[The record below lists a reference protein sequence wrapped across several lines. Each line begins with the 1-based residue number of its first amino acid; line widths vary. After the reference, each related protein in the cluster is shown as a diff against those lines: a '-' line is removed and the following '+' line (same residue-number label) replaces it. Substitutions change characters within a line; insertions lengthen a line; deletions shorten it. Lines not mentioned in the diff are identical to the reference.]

1 MNSEKNFGVSNQNP
15 DPFAEIRRTLR
26 AITVVGAVFMS
37 IVAIIAIS
45 GISVAWIALA
55 HQVRDNQ
62 QRLQDNQELILSVC
76 RMNNEQNIDII
87 VTALDLGVPP
97 SKLTAF
103 NPIDCTI
110 KNIEK
115 RFGHE

>member
-1 MNSEKNFGVSNQNP
+1 MNLEKNLEESNQSP

-26 AITVVGAVFMS
+26 LYMIVGAICMAV
-37 IVAIIAIS
+37 VALIAVS

-55 HQVRDNQ
+55 HQVRDNNE
-62 QRLQDNQELILSVC
+62 RIKDNRELVLSVC
-76 RMNNEQNIDII
+76 RQNNEQNIDII

-97 SKLTAF
+97 DKLTAF

-110 KNIEK
+110 SNINK
-115 RFGHE
+115 RFGRE